1 MKDRLRQLITPFIL
15 RRSKQE
21 VTPELPSLTE
31 EVVYCDMTERQ
42 NELYQHEKNSLR
54 NILLEQTAEKGQQ
67 SFTVLNGILRLR
79 QLFCH
84 PQLVLPDFIGDSG
97 KLYQIIETFE
107 TLRSEGHKVLIFS
120 SFVKHLELVASEFRK
135 RKWDYAFLTGSSTNR
150 PEEMHALTVTPRYRL
165 FLSHSKPEV

>member
-1 MKDRLRQLITPFIL
+1 MYIGLRLLC
-15 RRSKQE
+15 
-21 VTPELPSLTE
+21 
-31 EVVYCDMTERQ
+31 YCDMTERQ

-79 QLFCH
+79 QLSCH

-120 SFVKHLELVASEFRK
+120 SFVKHLELVAGEFRK
-135 RKWDYAFLTGSSTNR
+135 RKWDYAFLTGS
-150 PEEMHALTVTPRYRL
+150 
-165 FLSHSKPEV
+165 

>member
-67 SFTVLNGILRLR
+67 SFTVLNGILLSSA
-79 QLFCH
+79 
-84 PQLVLPDFIGDSG
+84 IGF
-97 KLYQIIETFE
+97 TRFH
-107 TLRSEGHKVLIFS
+107 R
-120 SFVKHLELVASEFRK
+120 
-135 RKWDYAFLTGSSTNR
+135 
-150 PEEMHALTVTPRYRL
+150 
-165 FLSHSKPEV
+165 